1 MFFPK
6 LKISLAVLVIVSF
19 GFFFAVPIS
28 FSASIINVDANVA
41 GTCVDSSWTP
51 DPNTVCAGTSFAQI
65 SNCGNSRSFVG
76 TKSCSSG
83 GGGGG
88 GAITPPADSQAPS
101 ILRLEVRELGSQSAK
116 IYWQTDENAFS
127 KLRFGLTN
135 NYEKGELPDNRLQ
148 SSGDFSLTGL
158 VPGSRYFFR
167 LILTDSNGNQTISE
181 SFLDTRTDDKID
193 ETAGSC
199 PKSADINSDR
209 RVNLVDFSI
218 LLFNWGRLSNQ
229 HADLNCDGQVD
240 LTDFSILLYYW
251 QG

>member
-1 MFFPK
+1 MLPAPVLILPGRRILIQFAPELLL
-6 LKISLAVLVIVSF
+6 LKLVIVAILVHLLALK
-19 GFFFAVPIS
+19 AVLL
-28 FSASIINVDANVA
+28 AAVA
-41 GTCVDSSWTP
+41 
-51 DPNTVCAGTSFAQI
+51 A
-65 SNCGNSRSFVG
+65 
-76 TKSCSSG
+76 
-83 GGGGG
+83 G